1 MIRRFFRLFGAV
13 AALAFATPLMA
24 AEVVVAAR
32 EAGYYTSLA
41 RHLQR
46 WLDNEAVAAELVPGK
61 DLATALASAKIAFLV
76 GYDSPSA
83 AELAVLKAFRARG
96 GRLAVFY
103 SSSPELARMMGVKP
117 RGYAKAGSPGQ
128 WSSMAFTA
136 AAPPGCPRRILQ
148 TSTVLQRAQP
158 AGAHSRVIAYWCD
171 RSGKNT
177 GEPAWIESSAGW
189 WMTHVLLADGDEK
202 LKARLAAAMVGAV
215 LPARWNLRD
224 SLARAADEHRRT
236 QQLARAEQLR
246 PGEIHAVWEQ
256 SGCGLYPGD
265 WPRTLRVL
273 SASGVT
279 DLFLNV
285 GGVGFANYPS
295 KILPASK
302 ILREEGDQLAACLKA
317 AQGTGIRVHAW
328 FYCFNATRASAA
340 TLQDFERKGW
350 RLRNRE
356 GRLTEYLDPSNAE
369 LRQHLLDAI
378 GELTVKYRIDGVH
391 LDFVRWYERSAKP
404 ADAALAVSRFV
415 AAARLRVAKPR
426 WLTVAVLGKY
436 PSCVASVGQD
446 WTSWLH
452 ANCVDYVVPMD
463 YTDDNGVFESYVRQ
477 HAQFKSHA
485 WKTIVGIGVTAN
497 ESRLD
502 ARQVLEQLR
511 IARRYRMAG
520 VALFDLDTTLEKN
533 VLPYLRLGAW

>member
-1 MIRRFFRLFGAV
+1 MMRSFFR
-13 AALAFATPLMA
+13 ALAAAAAIAFAAPLPA

-46 WLDNEAVAAELVPGK
+46 WLGSEAVSADLTSGNNLAA
-61 DLATALASAKIAFLV
+61 ALASAKLAFLV
-76 GYDSPSA
+76 GYDRPGA
-83 AELAVLKAFRARG
+83 GELAALKAFRARG
-96 GRLAVFY
+96 GRLVVFY

-117 RGYAKAGSPGQ
+117 RGYAKAGYPGQ
-128 WSSMAFTA
+128 WSSMTFTA
-136 AAPPGCPRRILQ
+136 AAPQGTPGRILQ

-158 AGAHSRVIAYWCD
+158 ADAHSRTIAYWCD
-171 RSGKNT
+171 RNGKNT
-177 GEPAWIESSAGW
+177 GEPAWIESAAGW

-202 LKARLAAAMVGAV
+202 LKARFAAALVGAV

-224 SLARAADEHRRT
+224 SLSRAAAEHRRT

-285 GGVGFANYPS
+285 GGAGFANYPS
-295 KILPASK
+295 KILPGSK

-340 TLQDFERKGW
+340 TLQSFERRGW
-350 RLRNRE
+350 RLRDRE

-369 LRQHLLDAI
+369 LRRHLLDAI
-378 GELTVKYRIDGVH
+378 GELTAKYRLDGVH
-391 LDFVRWYERSAKP
+391 LDFVRWYERSVRP
-404 ADAALAVSRFV
+404 PDAALSVSRFV

-452 ANCVDYVVPMD
+452 ANTVDYVVPMD
-463 YTDDNGVFESYVRQ
+463 YTGDNTVFESYVRD

-511 IARRYRMAG
+511 IVRRYRMAG
-520 VALFDLDTTLEKN
+520 AALFDLDTTLEKN
-533 VLPYLRLGAW
+533 ILPYLRLGAW